1 MDSVRTTAMPA
12 AGEFDGPLAATRGP
26 RSAVPRACPK
36 KRSIPVLDVLCI
48 LGIIALGVV
57 VILVARAVEKL

>member
-1 MDSVRTTAMPA
+1 MRTTPTPA
-12 AGEFDGPLAATRGP
+12 AGEFDGALAATSGP
-26 RSAVPRACPK
+26 RPAVLRACLK

>member
-1 MDSVRTTAMPA
+1 MDSVRTTSIRA
-12 AGEFDGPLAATRGP
+12 AGEFDGALAATSGP
-26 RSAVPRACPK
+26 RSAVLRACPE